1 MFRHGPALVIPL
13 LWVAWAIS
21 WVLAA
26 GWSARTERRVGVK
39 GELAYRLV
47 LIAGAIV
54 FFPRAHGYRGPL
66 RLWMVTRDEAWIC
79 TALIALGFAF
89 TWWARIHLGTLW
101 SGWITRKA
109 DHRVIDTGPYGMVR
123 HPIYTGILLAVYA
136 TAAAKGT
143 IPGVLGALLITLGL
157 WMKARLEERWLR
169 EELDP
174 GAYDDY
180 RRKVPMLVPFG
191 PR

>member
-1 MFRHGPALVIPL
+1 MLRPGLAIIA
-13 LWVAWAIS
+13 LWVAFALS
-21 WVLAA
+21 WLAAA
-26 GWSARTERRVGVK
+26 GWSATTERSVGMK
-39 GELAYRLV
+39 GELAYRIV

-54 FFPRAHGYRGPL
+54 LFPPAHGYRGPM
-66 RLWMVTRDEAWIC
+66 RLWLVTLAGAWIC
-79 TALIALGFAF
+79 TALIALGFGF
-89 TWWARIHLGTLW
+89 SWWARIRLGSLW

-109 DHRVIDTGPYGMVR
+109 GHRVVDTGPYGLVR

-143 IPGVLGALLITLGL
+143 ILGVLGALIITVGL
-157 WMKARLEERWLR
+157 WMKARLEEGWLR
-169 EELDP
+169 KELDP